1 MHHERDLST
10 PANERPHEPAIP
22 SVHDR
27 PKPLAVGPVVSKGP
41 GTMPLFPAIARGTL
55 ERIIEQI
62 DVDLSEVQQRVIL
75 VTAPQQ
81 GDGATT
87 VAWWLLSLLA
97 TSRQGDVLYFDASM
111 QAGETP
117 TVDAKTSEMEEPA
130 DGVPRVVPTEAAGIY
145 SLEALDSNS
154 GRGPALQ
161 SIARTLAQLRERFSW
176 IVIDAP
182 PPSCFSPR
190 SVFLVQHADA
200 ILLVLAAG
208 RTDRNQAID
217 TVELI
222 RRSGGRVIGAL
233 LNKTQS

>member
-1 MHHERDLST
+1 
-10 PANERPHEPAIP
+10 
-22 SVHDR
+22 
-27 PKPLAVGPVVSKGP
+27 
-41 GTMPLFPAIARGTL
+41 MPLFPAIARGTL

-62 DVDLSEVQQRVIL
+62 DVDLSEVQHRVIL
-75 VTAPQQ
+75 VTAPQR

-87 VAWWLLSLLA
+87 VTWWLLSLLA
-97 TSRQGDVLYFDASM
+97 TTRQGDVLYFDASM
-111 QAGETP
+111 QPGETP
-117 TVDAKTSEMEEPA
+117 AVDAQTTETEGSG
-130 DGVPRVVPTEAAGIY
+130 DRIPRVFPTEAAGIY
-145 SLEALDSNS
+145 SLEALDSS
-154 GRGPALQ
+154 AGRGPALQ
-161 SIARTLAQLRERFSW
+161 DIARALAQLRERFSW

-200 ILLVLAAG
+200 ILLVLAAS